1 MDVTGFVARR
11 YGARATAPVPLGAG
25 EWSRAYA
32 FDLDGEPVV
41 ARFGAWGDDFAK
53 DALLGALAPPALPVP
68 RVLDLGAAPAGYFA
82 VSQRRYGEFLDALD
96 GAGMRAVLP
105 ALLATLDAVA
115 AVGVEGSSGYGPWPP
130 DRRAPHASWA
140 EALLAIDADRPRIG
154 DWRRAL
160 DSSPVG
166 GESFRLGHERL
177 RQLAAGLPGVRR
189 LVHADLLNRNVLV
202 DGARVT
208 AVLDWGNAMFGD
220 PLYDAAW
227 LLYWWP
233 WYPQW
238 SGIDIRGELARHRA
252 ARGEPAAG
260 VDRRLLAYQLHIGL
274 DHLAYTAATGRWDD
288 LVRNDA
294 QVRALLHEG

>member
-1 MDVTGFVARR
+1 VDVAAFVAGR
-11 YGARATAPVPLGAG
+11 YGARATVPVPLGAG

-32 FDLDGEPVV
+32 FALDGEPVV
-41 ARFGAWGDDFAK
+41 GRFGAWGDDFAK
-53 DALLGALAPPALPVP
+53 DALLGALSTPRLPAP
-68 RVLDLGAAPAGYFA
+68 RVLDLGATPEGYFA

-96 GAGMRAVLP
+96 GPGMRAVLP
-105 ALLATLDAVA
+105 ALLATMDAIA
-115 AVGVEGSSGYGPWPP
+115 AVTVEGSSGYGPWSP
-130 DRRAPHASWA
+130 DRRAPHASWP
-140 EALLAIDADRPRIG
+140 EALLAVAADRPRIG

-160 DSSPVG
+160 DASPVG

-177 RQLAAGLPGVRR
+177 RRLAAELPDERR

-202 DGARVT
+202 NGARVT

-233 WYPQW
+233 WYPRW
-238 SGIDIRGELARHRA
+238 SGIDVGAELARHRS
-252 ARGEPAAG
+252 ARGCVSAG

-288 LVRNDA
+288 LARNDA
-294 QVRALLHEG
+294 QVRALVRSG